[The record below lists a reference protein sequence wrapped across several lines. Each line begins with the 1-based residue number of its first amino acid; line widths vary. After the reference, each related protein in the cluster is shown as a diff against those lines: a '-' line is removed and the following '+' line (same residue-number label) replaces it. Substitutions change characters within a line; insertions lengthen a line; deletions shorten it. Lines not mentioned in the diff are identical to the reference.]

1 MKYGLLTIALLGLFS
16 VGCSGV
22 GRSVRTTVERYEVG
36 NYNAAARACYDVS
49 DAEDDM
55 NAKARVRYFVHCGLA
70 HFHLGNRGEALD
82 YLKVGVQV
90 YGEGRANWL
99 KPGTVDEA
107 YKALDD
113 LEGRPRERPS
123 FPGRISRPS
132 PTIEARQPVAEEL

>member
-82 YLKVGVQV
+82 YLKVGVQE

-107 YKALDD
+107 SKALDD